1 MDCIPKLMARFSE
14 KRSRFC
20 HPFITSGLL
29 VFAGV
34 QCAPV
39 MVAQGAAIRLGP
51 MFSEHMVIQQEMPVV
66 VTGWTDAA
74 EDVVVEFA
82 TKSAGAKAGADGS
95 WRVVLPAMKADGVA
109 HTLTVR
115 GKTVVELKDVWLGEV
130 WVGAGQSNM
139 GQPVSGEDAKLANLP
154 GLRLFN
160 SSGDT
165 PRLAGMDA
173 VSGWVVCTPESI
185 LTCGDGEVKRRAFSE
200 VGYHFGRRLHESLKV
215 PVGIIQQNCG
225 GSTAKD
231 WCPPPADVLAKMPWD
246 QKIQGITHK
255 HGLLYQV
262 RMPGLFPFPVR
273 GVFWYQG
280 EDDGRNAAYA
290 HDLKT
295 VIESWRTGW
304 GRPEL
309 SFYLAQIAQ
318 TTYSGGML
326 GVWTAQQQVMKAMPH
341 TAIAPS
347 NDIYDDTK
355 NNGYK
360 LRADP
365 VTGWMIAGGGNPH
378 PTGRPLIA
386 RRLADIALVQTY
398 ARPPA
403 PVLAPMYDSHEVRDG
418 KIRVR
423 FQNAY
428 AGLQAADDKAL
439 TWFEISDGT
448 DYVRAQARIVSADTI
463 EVSSEAVKLPKQVR
477 FSWHTLARHNLVN
490 SGRLPALPFRTE
502 SLPEK
507 DCK

>member
-1 MDCIPKLMARFSE
+1 MDCIAKFTARCFKTSPG
-14 KRSRFC
+14 FC
-20 HPFITSGLL
+20 HSIVASKLL
-29 VFAGV
+29 
-34 QCAPV
+34 
-39 MVAQGAAIRLGP
+39 MVAGLFCTAFVEAQDTALRLGP
-51 MFSEHMVIQQEMPVV
+51 MFSDHMVIQHEMPVV
-66 VTGWTDAA
+66 VTGRAGGA
-74 EDVVVEFA
+74 ESVVVEFA
-82 TKSAGAKAGADGS
+82 GKSAGATAGADGT
-95 WRVVLPAMKADGVA
+95 WRVALPAMQADGAA

-130 WVGAGQSNM
+130 WVGGGQSNM
-139 GQPVSGEDAKLANLP
+139 GQPVSGEDARLANLP
-154 GLRLFN
+154 GLPLFN
-160 SSGDT
+160 SSGET
-165 PRLAGMDA
+165 PRRAGMDA

-185 LTCGDGEVKRRAFSE
+185 LTCGDGELKRRAFSE
-200 VGYHFGRRLHESLKV
+200 VGYHFGRRLHEALKV

-225 GSTAKD
+225 GSTARD
-231 WCPPPADVLAKMPWD
+231 WCPPPAEVLAKLPWD
-246 QKIQGITHK
+246 QKIKGITHQQ
-255 HGLLYQV
+255 GLLYQV
-262 RMPGLFPFPVR
+262 RMPGLFLFPVR

-290 HDLKT
+290 QDLKT

-309 SFYLAQIAQ
+309 PFYMAQIAQ

-326 GVWTAQQQVMKAMPH
+326 GVWTAQQQVMKALPH

-448 DYVRAQARIVSADTI
+448 GYVKAQARIVSADTI
-463 EVSSEAVKLPKQVR
+463 EVSSETVKLPKHVR
-477 FSWHTLARHNLVN
+477 FSWHSLARHNLIN

-502 SLPEK
+502 SLTEK
-507 DCK
+507 DRP